1 MTKIQLQNLIDE
13 LEFERDNAISRERFV
28 KDDDL
33 ASHYVFGQQDGLALA
48 LSILRKCKYEMEN
61 KKA

>member
-1 MTKIQLQNLIDE
+1 MLQDLIDE
-13 LEFERDNAISRERFV
+13 LEFERDNAIRRERFV

-33 ASHYVFGQQDGLALA
+33 ASYYAFGQQDRLALA

-61 KKA
+61 KNA

>member
-1 MTKIQLQNLIDE
+1 MIQDLIDQ
-13 LEFERDNAISRERFV
+13 LEFERDNAIRRERFV

-48 LSILRKCKYEMEN
+48 LAILRERKYEMERN
-61 KKA
+61 NA